1 MATKDDSLD
10 PALLEL
16 AKKSLK
22 KKRDAK
28 EFLIVTLAVNAIL
41 VGIWWFTTPTGYFW
55 PMWVMFGMGIGVMFA
70 YLDAYTVIG
79 AKPITDDDIR
89 AEAEKMRKRP

>member
-1 MATKDDSLD
+1 MD
-10 PALLEL
+10 PALFEQ

-28 EFLIVTLAVNAIL
+28 EFLIVTIAVNAIL
-41 VGIWWFTTPTGYFW
+41 IGVWWFTTPTGYFW
-55 PMWVMFGMGIGVMFA
+55 PIWVLFGMGIGVMFA

-79 AKPITDDDIR
+79 AKPITDDEIR
-89 AEAEKMRKRP
+89 AEAEKMQKRP

>member
-55 PMWVMFGMGIGVMFA
+55 PMWVMFGMGIGLMFA

>member
-1 MATKDDSLD
+1 MATTNNPLD
-10 PALLEL
+10 PALFEQ

-28 EFLIVTLAVNAIL
+28 EFLIVTIAVNAIL

-55 PMWVMFGMGIGVMFA
+55 PMWVIFGMGIGVMFA
-70 YLDAYTVIG
+70 YLDAYTVLG
-79 AKPITDDDIR
+79 AKPISDADIR
-89 AEAEKMRKRP
+89 AEAEKIRKRP

>member
-55 PMWVMFGMGIGVMFA
+55 PMWVLFGMGMGVMFA

>member
-28 EFLIVTLAVNAIL
+28 EFLFVTLAVNAIL
-41 VGIWWFTTPTGYFW
+41 IVIWWFMTPTGYFW
-55 PMWVMFGMGIGVMFA
+55 PMWVMFGMGSGVGLA
-70 YLDAYTVIG
+70 YLDAYIFVG

-89 AEAEKMRKRP
+89 AEAEKMRERR

>member
-1 MATKDDSLD
+1 MATNNTPLD
-10 PALLEL
+10 ATLLEQ

-41 VGIWWFTTPTGYFW
+41 FGIWWLTTPSGYFW

-79 AKPITDDDIR
+79 SKPISDDQIR
-89 AEAEKMRKRP
+89 AEAEKIQKRQ

>member
-1 MATKDDSLD
+1 MATKNDSIE

-28 EFLIVTLAVNAIL
+28 EFLFVTIAVNAIL

-70 YLDAYTVIG
+70 YLDAYTVLG
-79 AKPITDDDIR
+79 AKPISDDDIR
-89 AEAEKMRKRP
+89 AEAEKIRKRP

>member
-22 KKRDAK
+22 RKRDAK

-79 AKPITDDDIR
+79 AKPITDEDIR

>member
-1 MATKDDSLD
+1 MATNNTPLD
-10 PALLEL
+10 ATLLEQ

-41 VGIWWFTTPTGYFW
+41 VGVWWLTTPSGYFW
-55 PMWVMFGMGIGVMFA
+55 PMWVMFGMGIGVVFT
-70 YLDAYTVIG
+70 YLDAYTVVG
-79 AKPITDDDIR
+79 AKPISEDEIR
-89 AEAEKMRKRP
+89 AEAEKIQKRR

>member
-10 PALLEL
+10 PTLLEL

-28 EFLIVTLAVNAIL
+28 EFLIVTHAVNAIV

-55 PMWVMFGMGIGVMFA
+55 PMWVLFGMGIGVMFA

-79 AKPITDDDIR
+79 AKPITDEDIR

>member
-79 AKPITDDDIR
+79 AKPITDEDIR

>member
-1 MATKDDSLD
+1 MATNNESLD

-79 AKPITDDDIR
+79 AKPITDEDIR

>member
-1 MATKDDSLD
+1 MATNNDSIE

-28 EFLIVTLAVNAIL
+28 EFLLVTIAVNAIL
-41 VGIWWFTTPTGYFW
+41 VGIWWFTMPTGYFW

-70 YLDAYTVIG
+70 YLDAYTVLG
-79 AKPITDDDIR
+79 AKPISDDDIR
-89 AEAEKMRKRP
+89 AEAEKIRKRP

>member
-1 MATKDDSLD
+1 MATTNNPLD
-10 PALLEL
+10 PALFEQ

-28 EFLIVTLAVNAIL
+28 EFLFVTIAVNAIL

-55 PMWVMFGMGIGVMFA
+55 PMWVIFGMGIGVMFA
-70 YLDAYTVIG
+70 YLDAYTVLG
-79 AKPITDDDIR
+79 AKPISDDDIR
-89 AEAEKMRKRP
+89 AEAEKIRKRP

>member
-1 MATKDDSLD
+1 MATKDGSLD

-79 AKPITDDDIR
+79 AKPITDEDIR

>member
-10 PALLEL
+10 PTLLEL

-28 EFLIVTLAVNAIL
+28 EFLIVTLAVNAIV

-55 PMWVMFGMGIGVMFA
+55 PMWVLFGMGIGVMFA

-79 AKPITDDDIR
+79 AKPITDEDIR

>member
-28 EFLIVTLAVNAIL
+28 EFLFVTLAVNAIL
-41 VGIWWFTTPTGYFW
+41 IVIWWFTTPTGYFW

-79 AKPITDDDIR
+79 AKPITDAEIR
-89 AEAEKMRKRP
+89 AEAEKLRKRP

>member
-1 MATKDDSLD
+1 MATNNESLD
-10 PALLEL
+10 PALLER

-55 PMWVMFGMGIGVMFA
+55 PMWVLFGMGIGVMFA